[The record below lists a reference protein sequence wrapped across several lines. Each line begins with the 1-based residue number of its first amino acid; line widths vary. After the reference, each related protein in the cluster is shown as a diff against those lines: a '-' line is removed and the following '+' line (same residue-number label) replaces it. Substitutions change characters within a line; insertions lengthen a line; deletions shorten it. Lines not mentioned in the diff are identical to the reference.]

1 MSRSHSALS
10 SCFIH
15 LTASVRC
22 ARRVLTGV
30 LAAGIGSLLISSA
43 AMAQHPAGLPEL
55 THPKDNPSSEAKI
68 ALGRMLYFDKRLSAD
83 NSVSCAS
90 CHDPKYGWSN
100 NDATA
105 VGVGGKRGGRS
116 APTIINSAYQKFQ
129 FWDGRAGSLEEQ
141 ALGPIANP
149 IEMNL
154 PIEEA
159 VKKLAAIEG
168 YQKRFQEV
176 FGSGVTADN
185 LAKAIAAFER
195 TVISGNAPYD
205 RFKGGDKTALS
216 DEAQLGMKLFFGK
229 ANCSACHNGPHF
241 SDGAFHNLGVASD
254 AKEADQ
260 GRRKIS
266 GLEGDHGAFRTPTLR
281 EIARTAPYMHD
292 GSLKTLEEVVD
303 YYNKGGTPNDYL
315 DEEIYALKLSDQE
328 KKALVTFLKEGLASS
343 QYPDFAAPDLP

>member
-1 MSRSHSALS
+1 VNTFRSYRSVPLTTL
-10 SCFIH
+10 C
-15 LTASVRC
+15 LTALC
-22 ARRVLTGV
+22 GLTVLWATNV
-30 LAAGIGSLLISSA
+30 LAQFPVGI
-43 AMAQHPAGLPEL
+43 PEL
-55 THPKDNPSSEAKI
+55 AHPKDNPSTEAKI

-90 CHDPKYGWSN
+90 CHDPKFGWSN

-105 VGVGGKRGGRS
+105 VGVGGQRGGRS

-159 VKKLAAIEG
+159 VKKLSAIEG
-168 YQKRFQEV
+168 YQKRFKEV
-176 FGSGVTADN
+176 FGSGVSADN
-185 LAKAIAAFER
+185 LAKALAAFER
-195 TVISGNAPYD
+195 TIISGNAPYD

-216 DEAQLGMKLFFGK
+216 PQAQAGMKLFFGK

-241 SDGAFHNLGVASD
+241 SDGAFHNIGVGSGAT
-254 AKEADQ
+254 EADQ

-266 GLEGDHGAFRTPTLR
+266 GIEGDHGAFRTPTLR

-303 YYNKGGTPNDYL
+303 YYDKGGTANNYL
-315 DEEIYALKLSDQE
+315 DEEIFPLKLTPQD
-328 KKALVTFLKEGLASS
+328 KAALVAFMKEGLASS
-343 QYPDFAAPDLP
+343 SYPDVALPELP

>member
-1 MSRSHSALS
+1 MKLRRLLCLAS
-10 SCFIH
+10 
-15 LTASVRC
+15 LTLCQTISGYPVQ
-22 ARRVLTGV
+22 
-30 LAAGIGSLLISSA
+30 AA
-43 AMAQHPAGLPEL
+43 PPVGLPEL
-55 THPKDNPSSEAKI
+55 TYPKDNPHDDAKVE
-68 ALGRMLYFDKRLSAD
+68 LGRMLYFDKRLSAD
-83 NSVSCAS
+83 NTVSCAS
-90 CHDPKYGWSN
+90 CHDPKFGWSN

-105 VGVGGKRGGRS
+105 VGVGGQRGGRS

-154 PIEEA
+154 PIEEC

-168 YQKRFQEV
+168 YQKRFTEV
-176 FGSGVTADN
+176 FGSGVNKDN

-195 TVISGNAPYD
+195 TIVSGNAPYD
-205 RFKGGDKTALS
+205 RFKAGDKTALS
-216 DEAQLGMKLFFGK
+216 DEAHAGMKLFFGK

-241 SDGAFHNLGVASD
+241 SDLAFHNVGVGQS
-254 AKEADQ
+254 AKEVDQ

-266 GLEGDHGAFRTPTLR
+266 NIEGDQGSFRTPTLR

-292 GSLKTLEEVVD
+292 GSLKTLEDVVN
-303 YYNKGGTPNDYL
+303 YYDQGGTKNDYL
-315 DEEIYALKLSDQE
+315 DEEIYPLKLSDAE

-343 QYPDFAAPDLP
+343 TYPDIAAPELP

>member
-1 MSRSHSALS
+1 MRLS
-10 SCFIH
+10 FACRRWLRPQSWLPAAIVAASSVVSFC
-15 LTASVRC
+15 TAPS
-22 ARRVLTGV
+22 G
-30 LAAGIGSLLISSA
+30 LA
-43 AMAQHPAGLPEL
+43 QVPAGLPEL
-55 THPKDNPSSEAKI
+55 VYPKDNPASPEKI
-68 ALGRMLYFDKRLSAD
+68 ELGRMLYFDKRLSAD

-90 CHDPKYGWSN
+90 CHDPKMGWSN

-105 VGVGGKRGGRS
+105 VGVGGQRGGRS

-159 VKKLAAIEG
+159 VKKIGAIEG
-168 YQKRFQEV
+168 YQKRFKEV
-176 FGSGVTADN
+176 FGEGVTADN
-185 LAKAIAAFER
+185 LAKALASFER
-195 TVISGNAPYD
+195 TIISGNAPYD

-216 DEAQLGMKLFFGK
+216 DEAQAGMKLFFGK

-241 SDGAFHNLGVASD
+241 SDGAFHNIGVGTS
-254 AKEADQ
+254 AKEFDQ

-266 GLEGDHGAFRTPTLR
+266 GIEGDHGSFRTPTLR

-292 GSLKTLEEVVD
+292 GSLKTLEEVID
-303 YYNKGGTPNDYL
+303 YYDKGGEANRYL
-315 DEEIYALKLSDQE
+315 DEEIFPLKLSAEQ
-328 KKALVTFLKEGLASS
+328 KKALVTFLREGLSS
-343 QYPDFAAPDLP
+343 PSYPDITAPQLP